1 MFHFEGLFRKFT
13 HLLKS
18 KPENMYIYCYSIITK
33 QEYSEKNQSKSAD
46 TNIDILQNIMKYKII
61 CPLKYYK
68 FNFASELFWL

>member
-1 MFHFEGLFRKFT
+1 
-13 HLLKS
+13 
-18 KPENMYIYCYSIITK
+18 MYIYCYSIITK